1 MIKFRQKEYS
11 SLGTKLSYGIENAK
25 EAIRE
30 KKVKRLEKI
39 STNKSDD
46 VRGRAAN
53 IELIRE
59 KKKSPR
65 TKYQIKKDSIITRE
79 NIKSTVKDPKL
90 LAKKTGKAVDNA
102 IQVAIKRPQIALG
115 AASQVIVPAAGSL
128 ISPAVGAVSA
138 ALPVG
143 TAINIA
149 PLPNKV
155 NKKLNSLARKYRGT
169 EFSKKLGGR
178 V

>member
-25 EAIRE
+25 EAIRD

-39 STNKSDD
+39 STNKSD
-46 VRGRAAN
+46 VKGRAAN

-90 LAKKTGKAVDNA
+90 LAKKTGKAVDSA

-155 NKKLNSLARKYRGT
+155 NKRLNSLARKYRGT
-169 EFSKKLGGR
+169 GFSKKLGGR